1 MKIVPVNPASGFYSA
16 AALREAPR
24 LLSLL
29 DRERHSATYGSFDR
43 EHWAWKF
50 RDFPLGMQQSAVYPL
65 ALLWKHPFANSPYHG
80 NERFLQWILGAI
92 EQTLSRQHANGAF
105 DAFSPNEQDPGP
117 TLGVLHGLLEAW
129 RLVGDYAPPDLQK
142 QFRAAAQKACDFSMR
157 RDEAEVH
164 AFVSNHWAL
173 FAVALLDAA
182 ELLGDDRYQRRAEWV
197 IARILR
203 EQSRDG
209 WYNEYGGPDPGYES
223 LGIFHL
229 AVYSQ
234 RTGASELLESLRRSV
249 EFYAHCVHP
258 DGGVGGCYGSRH
270 TSLYFPGGFEIL
282 AEQIPAAAAVVNF
295 MRERLDRGNVLTPA
309 VSDAENLPSQ
319 CYTYLEAAL
328 AAGQSVPVGSVAPL
342 PCVALRGTRHFEDA
356 GLSFAGRP
364 AYYAVVHGKRGGLCR
379 IFDKR
384 SAKLAYEDAGYVV
397 RAGEKQWSSQFQ
409 DLGAVAGPAN
419 ADELECA
426 TTFAQVRPL
435 VPTPARFLLLRLL
448 NLTLFR
454 SLALGEWL
462 RRQIVSR
469 LILVRR
475 PGPFTLRR
483 KVRFESDGVH
493 FADRLEATA
502 PMEVEEVSMPRSF
515 LAIHMGSAKYFH
527 PAELEATQQ
536 APVAGLARALNGQR
550 RAENH
555 FQVEF
560 AAKEKAEPVTNMARE
575 GTSAR

>member
-1 MKIVPVNPASGFYSA
+1 MNELAHNPAATFYSA

-29 DRERHSATYGSFDR
+29 DREPASATYGSFDR
-43 EHWAWKF
+43 EHWSWKF
-50 RDFPLGMQQSAVYPL
+50 RDFPLGMQQTAVYPL
-65 ALLWKHPFANSPYHG
+65 ALLWRHPFAGSPYHQ
-80 NERFLQWILGAI
+80 NERLLQWIFGAI
-92 EQTLSRQHANGAF
+92 EQTLSRQHEDGAL
-105 DAFSPNEQDPGP
+105 DAFSPNERDAGT

-129 RLVGDYAPPDLQK
+129 RLVGDHAPPGLQR
-142 QFRAAAQKACDFSMR
+142 QVRAAARKACDFSMR
-157 RDEAEVH
+157 REETEVH

-173 FAVALLDAA
+173 FAVALRDAA
-182 ELLGDDRYQRRAEWV
+182 ELLDDERYQRRADWT

-203 EQSRDG
+203 EQSSDG

-229 AVYSQ
+229 AMYWQ
-234 RTGASELLESLRRSV
+234 RTGASQLLESLRRSV

-258 DGGVGGCYGSRH
+258 DGSVGGCYGSRH

-282 AEQIPAAAAVVNF
+282 AEQVPAAAAVAGF
-295 MRERLDRGNVLTPA
+295 MRERLNGGNVLTPS

-319 CYTYLEAAL
+319 CYAYLEAAL
-328 AAGQSVPVGSVAPL
+328 AAGQWTSAGSVAAL
-342 PCVALRGTRHFEDA
+342 PCVALRGTRHFEHS
-356 GLSFAGRP
+356 GLSFAGRD

-384 SAKLAYEDAGYVV
+384 SAKLTYEDAGYLI

-409 DLGAVAGPAN
+409 GLGAIDRSAN
-419 ADELECA
+419 ADELGCIA
-426 TTFAQVRPL
+426 TFAQVRPL
-435 VPTPARFLLLRLL
+435 VPTPARFVVLRLL

-462 RRQIVSR
+462 RNQIVAR
-469 LILVRR
+469 LILARR

-483 KVRFESDGVH
+483 KVRFEAEKVH
-493 FADRLEATA
+493 FEDRLEATA
-502 PMEVEEVSMPRSF
+502 PVEVEEVALPRAF

-527 PAELEATQQ
+527 PAELEAIQQ
-536 APVAGLARALNGQR
+536 PPVAGLVRALNGQR

-555 FQVEF
+555 FQIEF
-560 AAKEKAEPVTNMARE
+560 AGNEKAELAAAMVRE
-575 GTSAR
+575 GAFTR